1 MRCADGPRHPAV
13 DLLAVGELSGDHG
26 HALKGRGH
34 DISLADENLGE
45 LDEHAPSQVKV
56 RAEGGGL
63 HAEAV
68 GDPPPYEHH
77 PERGRAAAGVVAVEE
92 GDVAQARSVGVV
104 PAAVHVGDD
113 AADVP
118 REVGLGVLDPVGLT
132 ALVGGAHLRPA
143 GRDGVVLGDQDL
155 VERTGGGAGEERVP
169 DDETKR
175 MRDRVCVCVC
185 VCVDSPAHEL
195 LVVVGDEPGLADVL
209 PEGHALPLMSKGG
222 AGVGLRLE
230 EQLQLGREQVV
241 EVGVGAGVQVRV
253 HVHELGVNAG
263 RVKEHGLRVVRVGL
277 EIREQGGDEVNLLV
291 RVDVDGVV
299 VELKKPARLVLAE
312 GAPRGG
318 PRGGGGVVVGV
329 VGRVKDPAAAREEM
343 M

>member
-1 MRCADGPRHPAV
+1 M
-13 DLLAVGELSGDHG
+13 
-26 HALKGRGH
+26 
-34 DISLADENLGE
+34 
-45 LDEHAPSQVKV
+45 
-56 RAEGGGL
+56 
-63 HAEAV
+63 
-68 GDPPPYEHH
+68 
-77 PERGRAAAGVVAVEE
+77 
-92 GDVAQARSVGVV
+92 
-104 PAAVHVGDD
+104 
-113 AADVP
+113 
-118 REVGLGVLDPVGLT
+118 
-132 ALVGGAHLRPA
+132 
-143 GRDGVVLGDQDL
+143 
-155 VERTGGGAGEERVP
+155 
-169 DDETKR
+169 
-175 MRDRVCVCVC
+175 CVC

-263 RVKEHGLRVVRVGL
+263 RVKEHGLGVVRVGL